1 MTVAKAVAN
10 LAADHA
16 EQFRTMGR
24 KWTES
29 DGRAR
34 KLKEMKEHVLA
45 KRAKA
50 MGDRPVAAAERD
62 VKASQEWADF
72 LTEMVQART
81 QANRELIEVEYLH
94 MKFFEKHGVRRAL
107 ELLSGEST

>member
-1 MTVAKAVAN
+1 MTIAKAVAN

-16 EQFRTMGR
+16 EQFRTQGL
-24 KWTES
+24 KWVQS
-29 DGRAR
+29 DERAR
-34 KLKEMKEHVLA
+34 KLKELKDHELA
-45 KRAKA
+45 KRMKA
-50 MGDRPVAAAERD
+50 RGDIAVAAAKRD
-62 VKASQEWADF
+62 VEATQEWADF